1 MIGEFYRKT
10 IHFLNIVIPLFHIYV
25 IKDKIDMIIFLSAS
39 LIFCFFIELI
49 RIKNSSS
56 YMMFKKYLFFM
67 MRESERKGEITGA
80 TWVFVGALF
89 TIIFVP
95 KPYCLLALSFLAF
108 GDSFAA
114 LVGINYPFISIGQ
127 KTLSGSFACFIACCI
142 IGFCFYSE
150 VDAFLILV
158 GALIATFTELT
169 SGKVNDNVSI
179 PISSGLSM
187 YFASILI

>member
-49 RIKNSSS
+49 RIKNLSS

-158 GALIATFTELT
+158 GALIATFAELT

>member
-10 IHFLNIVIPLFHIYV
+10 IHVLNIVIPLFHIYV

>member
-49 RIKNSSS
+49 RIKNLSS

>member
-10 IHFLNIVIPLFHIYV
+10 IHVLNIVIPLFHIYV

-49 RIKNSSS
+49 RIKNLSS

-158 GALIATFTELT
+158 GALIATFAELT